1 MSKCWEPTN
10 LLPGQLLQTDL
21 LLADGRYAVGELVYE
36 TEAGLCL
43 EIKVKAG
50 KYNRFISFSDIYT
63 GKVKLRTIENH
74 ESLER
79 EVVAECRNRKS
90 FP

>member
-10 LLPGQLLQTDL
+10 LLPGQLLQTNL
-21 LLADGRYAVGELVYE
+21 TLADGKNAVAVLVYE
-36 TEAGLCL
+36 TEAGLLL
-43 EIKVKAG
+43 EIHANG
-50 KYNRFISFSDIYT
+50 CRYDRFVMFNEIYT

-79 EVVAECRNRKS
+79 EVIAECRTRKS

>member
-1 MSKCWEPTN
+1 MSKNWEPTN
-10 LLPGQLLQTDL
+10 LLPGQLLQTNIQ
-21 LLADGRYAVGELVYE
+21 LADGKNAVAELVYE
-36 TEAGLCL
+36 TEAGLLL
-43 EIKVKAG
+43 EIHSNG
-50 KYNRFISFSDIYT
+50 CRYDRFVMFNEIYT

-79 EVVAECRNRKS
+79 EVIAECKQRKS